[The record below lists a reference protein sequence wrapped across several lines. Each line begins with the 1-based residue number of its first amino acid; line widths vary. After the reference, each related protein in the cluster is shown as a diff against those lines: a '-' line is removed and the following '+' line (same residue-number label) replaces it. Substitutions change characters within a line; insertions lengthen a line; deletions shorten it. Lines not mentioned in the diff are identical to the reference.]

1 EQMDHG
7 GRPALVW
14 KARRAGELKGAGGAG
29 QMIMSDSWV
38 VGPGDGKTPPL
49 GRVGCTRRLT
59 RHDWNGGNNNLA
71 EEMLGYVHGL
81 KTISVVRAKSRWR
94 WLNSGQCAAYL

>member
-1 EQMDHG
+1 M
-7 GRPALVW
+7 L
-14 KARRAGELKGAGGAG
+14 
-29 QMIMSDSWV
+29 IMFDSWFDLV
-38 VGPGDGKTPPL
+38 SPGDKKNPPL

-81 KTISVVRAKSRWR
+81 KTISDALGKSRQAS
-94 WLNSGQCAAYL
+94 LNPHRGATYV